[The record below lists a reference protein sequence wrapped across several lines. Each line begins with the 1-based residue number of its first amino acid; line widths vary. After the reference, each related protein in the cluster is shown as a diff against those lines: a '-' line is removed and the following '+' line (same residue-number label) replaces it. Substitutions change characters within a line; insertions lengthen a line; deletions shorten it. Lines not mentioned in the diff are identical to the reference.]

1 MLKEQDIMA
10 FLEQADLKSLCNTEE
25 LIIKLK
31 EKKKK
36 EQAKELTSKLK
47 ELVRDSGVDIK
58 DLLVQLAEKQ
68 VGKPDKPKTSVKP
81 KYRNPK
87 DFNQTWSGRG
97 IPPPWAKVYKDKGK
111 LAEIE
116 IKESI

>member
-1 MLKEQDIMA
+1 MLKEQDIIA
-10 FLEQADLKSLCNTEE
+10 FLEKADRKSLCNMEE

-36 EQAKELTSKLK
+36 EQAKELTYKLR

-58 DLLVQLAEKQ
+58 DLLVQLSEKQ
-68 VGKPDKPKTSVKP
+68 ADKPNKPKTSVKP

-87 DFNQTWSGRG
+87 DPTQTWSGRG
-97 IPPPWAKVYKDKGK
+97 IIPAWAKAYKDKGK
-111 LAEIE
+111 LEEIA
-116 IKESI
+116 IKEEI